1 MPKVKIDYSNTIFY
15 KIFCKDPSVK
25 ELYIGHTTNFVQRKY
40 SHKQGCIN
48 PRSMN
53 YKCKVYEVIRDN
65 MGWDN
70 WTMEIIAFHNC
81 EDLYSAKK
89 QEQHYFEEYKATLN
103 SIEPLPP
110 RKPKKEVVVKP
121 KKEVL
126 YCNLCKVYF
135 TTRKLQEEHNKRPR
149 HLKMEHVES
158 VPTKSCIYMC
168 EKCNYK
174 TVNKKDYNKHLLTG
188 KHKKITND
196 NTSIIQIPTGLTCLC
211 GNTYKHR
218 SGLSRHKQTCTY
230 DESCDTSE
238 YIQHNDPIN
247 ASTTFDNQSLLIE
260 LLKQNQEFKDLIL
273 EERRE
278 FNQIL
283 REMAGNMCN
292 SK

>member
-15 KIFCKDPSVK
+15 KIYCKDPSIK

-48 PRSMN
+48 PKSMN

-89 QEQHYFEEYKATLN
+89 QEQHYFEEYKATLK
-103 SIEPLPP
+103 SVEPLPP
-110 RKPKKEVVVKP
+110 RKPKKEVIVKP
-121 KKEVL
+121 KKKKEVL
-126 YCNLCKVYF
+126 YCNSCKVYF

-149 HLKMEHVES
+149 HLKMEQTEIFENPNIVGKFH
-158 VPTKSCIYMC
+158 C
-168 EKCNYK
+168 EICNYSCSK
-174 TVNKKDYNKHLLTG
+174 QSDFNKHLSTR
-188 KHKKITND
+188 KHKILINP
-196 NTSIIQIPTGLTCLC
+196 NTISPEVAKVYTCDC
-211 GNTYKHR
+211 GREYKHM
-218 SGLSRHKQTCTY
+218 SSLCNHKKKCN
-230 DESCDTSE
+230 
-238 YIQHNDPIN
+238 NDPIN
-247 ASTTFDNQSLLIE
+247 ASTTLDNQSLLIE